1 MILIVYSNQP
11 TLVPGLQLPGTMK
24 VALAHWQG
32 RIAPVFD
39 VSDNVYLIQC
49 AGGREIKR
57 EPKTLNHHDPFSRA
71 REVTILG
78 TQVLICGA
86 VSSPLET
93 ALESAGVRVIGF
105 VCGDLEVVLRAFLSG
120 SLHRPCFR
128 MPGWVPQGR
137 SIGCPRRNNR
147 NRGMGK

>member
-1 MILIVYSNQP
+1 
-11 TLVPGLQLPGTMK
+11 MK

-49 AGGREIKR
+49 TGGREIRR
-57 EPKTLNHHDPFSRA
+57 EPKILNHHDPFQRA
-71 REVTILG
+71 KEVTALG

-86 VSSPLET
+86 VSTPLET
-93 ALESAGVRVIGF
+93 ALSAAGVRVIGF
-105 VCGDLEVVLRAFLSG
+105 VCGDLEMVLEAFLSG

-128 MPGWVPQGR
+128 MPGWAAQGR
-137 SIGCPRRNNR
+137 RTGCRRLICR
-147 NRGMGK
+147 QQGKRKWEKTERG

>member
-1 MILIVYSNQP
+1 LISIFYSNQP
-11 TLVPGLQLPGTMK
+11 TLVPGLQLFSTMK

-57 EPKTLNHHDPFSRA
+57 EPKTLHHHDPFSRA
-71 REVTILG
+71 REVTGLG

-86 VSSPLET
+86 VSIPLET
-93 ALESAGVRVIGF
+93 ALAAAGVRVIGF
-105 VCGDLEVVLRAFLSG
+105 VCGDLEAVLWAFLSG
-120 SLHRPCFR
+120 SLHHPCFR
-128 MPGWVPQGR
+128 MPGWVPQGW
-137 SIGCPRRNNR
+137 SIGCPRRNTR
-147 NRGMGK
+147 NREMGK

>member
-1 MILIVYSNQP
+1 
-11 TLVPGLQLPGTMK
+11 LPNTMK

-71 REVTILG
+71 REVTGLG

-93 ALESAGVRVIGF
+93 ALAASGVRVIGF
-105 VCGDLEVVLRAFLSG
+105 VCGDLEAVLRAYLSG

-137 SIGCPRRNNR
+137 PAHCRRSR
-147 NRGMGK
+147 HRTLVGMKWEKTERG